1 MNLTDLTKHISEMTE
16 GTSEGIARQK
26 YGSYADRNPSLGKM
40 KTCPA
45 CHQRR
50 REFALEPCCN
60 PSHVAVI
67 SEEASIK
74 KAARHFLKKHHSN
87 KTRHQLHDLGIAL
100 KDKILVEADP
110 EKKIEEVRDQ
120 SFRDTT
126 QLLAEGLPGFWTPP
140 NDIPESHIPSFAEK
154 VLLMERKAKARQKR
168 KQQQDARRI
177 NFGLKRGKNG

>member
-100 KDKILVEADP
+100 KDEA
-110 EKKIEEVRDQ
+110 
-120 SFRDTT
+120 FRNTT
-126 QLLAEGLPGFWTPP
+126 QLLLEGLPGFWEPP
-140 NDIPESHIPSFAEK
+140 NEIPEAHIPNFAEK
-154 VLLMERKAKARQKR
+154 LLMKERKAKARQKR
-168 KQQQDARRI
+168 KQHQDARRI